1 MDNNCPKKVKSEQV
15 HLFEPFS
22 RGSNVGTI
30 QGTGLGLAIVKKL
43 VELYN
48 GSINVT
54 SKVGL
59 GTTFTVVLPKR

>member
-1 MDNNCPKKVKSEQV
+1 MDNNCPKKVKSEQG

-30 QGTGLGLAIVKKL
+30 QGTGLGLAIVKRI

-48 GSINVT
+48 GTISVT
-54 SKVGL
+54 SKVGC
-59 GTTFTVVLPKR
+59 GTTFSVVLPKR